1 MTRLS
6 RSVTTLL
13 LALAAASAVLV
24 AQTFNLQDSMP
35 FDAAVRTAKLPNG
48 LTYFIRPNPRPAK
61 RVSLRLAVKAGSL
74 FEENDQLG
82 LAHLIEHMA
91 LNGSAHFKPG
101 DLVSYFES
109 VGARLGPHVNA
120 YTSFDETV
128 YMLDLPSDKPE
139 VVEKGLTALA
149 DFAGGLTISQ
159 EEVDKERGVV
169 VEEWRG
175 GLGAGSRIRD
185 KQFPILFHDSRY
197 AERLPIGKPEIIRN
211 APVAR
216 LRAFYDTWYRPE
228 RQAVIV
234 VGDIDQGAIE
244 QTIKTLFSP
253 LAARAPA
260 APLPDR
266 KVPLHQQPLVSV
278 VADSEVTS
286 SNVQIVRKRPREGEQ
301 KVADYRRDLIERTID
316 DMMDQRFSELER
328 QPDAKFLGA
337 GVGNGGLSKDVSTF
351 TMAAHVQDGKL
362 EDGLGVLAVEA
373 MRVREFGFSGTEL
386 DRAKQ
391 SMAAYY
397 EHAYT
402 DREKTESGSFAQE
415 YVSYFLNDEPSPGIA
430 YEYQLVKQ
438 LLPTITAAEA
448 STMARSL
455 LGDDS
460 LVILATSPQ
469 KAGIKIP
476 TETELQAAI
485 TTATATRVPPWTD
498 TSATRALME
507 HTPKAGAVASSRSL
521 DNVGV
526 TVVRFENGVEAWLK
540 PTDFKN
546 DQIIFTLNA
555 PGGASLAPPADYVEA
570 QLSTA
575 LVGEAGAGGLS
586 ALDLQKVLTGKI
598 ASARPYIGLSSHGV
612 SGNAAPAQLETALQ
626 LLYQEITA
634 PGDDAASFALLKKQ
648 LAAAVANRGRAPAQV
663 FGEKLQ
669 QINTSGHYTS
679 QPLTPERVETL
690 SRDKMVAFYKDRFA
704 NAADFTFL
712 MVGAFK
718 VDEAIPLLAQYVGA
732 LPSSGK
738 QTSQFKDVAIH
749 FPDTSQQEKVEAGRE
764 PRGQTVISFFA
775 DPSIDPQE

>member
-1 MTRLS
+1 MKALK
-6 RSVTTLL
+6 RSLAGLFGLAILGL
-13 LALAAASAVLV
+13 LAAPLLRAQAPAATPP
-24 AQTFNLQDSMP
+24 TFNPQDVIP
-35 FDAAVRTAKLPNG
+35 FDAAVRTGTLPNG
-48 LTYFIRPNPRPAK
+48 MRYFVRHNAFPAK
-61 RVSLRLAVKAGSL
+61 RVALRLSVRAGSL
-74 FEENDQLG
+74 YEADDQQG

-91 LNGSAHFKPG
+91 FNGTEHFKPG
-101 DLVSYFES
+101 DLVSYFERF
-109 VGARLGPHVNA
+109 GARLGPHVNA
-120 YTSFDETV
+120 ATGFDETT
-128 YMLDLPSDKPE
+128 YMFELPTDNAD
-139 VVEKGLTALA
+139 VVTHGLTALA
-149 DFAGGLTISQ
+149 DFAGGLSLIP
-159 EEVDKERGVV
+159 EEVEKEKGVV
-169 VEEWRG
+169 IEEWRG

-216 LRAFYDTWYRPE
+216 LRSFYDTWYRPE
-228 RQAVIV
+228 RQAVVV
-234 VGDIDQGAIE
+234 VGDVDQQKIE
-244 QTIKTLFSP
+244 QTIRTLFSP
-253 LAARAPA
+253 LTARAAA
-260 APLPDR
+260 APIPDR

-278 VADSEVTS
+278 VADSEVTQ

-391 SMAAYY
+391 WMAAFY
-397 EHAYT
+397 ERAYT
-402 DREKTESGSFAQE
+402 ERDKTESGSFAQE

-460 LVILATSPQ
+460 RVILATSPQ

-507 HTPKAGAVASSRSL
+507 HTPTAGAVASRRSI
-521 DNVGV
+521 DDVGI
-526 TVVRFENGVEAWLK
+526 TVVHFANGVEAWLK

-546 DQIIFTLNA
+546 DQVLFALNA
-555 PGGASLAPPADYVEA
+555 MGGSSLAPPSDYVEA
-570 QLSTA
+570 SLATA
-575 LVGEAGAGGLS
+575 LVSAAGAGGLK
-586 ALDLQKVLTGKI
+586 ALDLQKVLTGKLV
-598 ASARPYIGLSSHGV
+598 SARPYIGLSSHGV
-612 SGNAAPAQLETALQ
+612 SGSAAQ
-626 LLYQEITA
+626 
-634 PGDDAASFALLKKQ
+634 
-648 LAAAVANRGRAPAQV
+648 
-663 FGEKLQ
+663 
-669 QINTSGHYTS
+669 
-679 QPLTPERVETL
+679 
-690 SRDKMVAFYKDRFA
+690 
-704 NAADFTFL
+704 
-712 MVGAFK
+712 
-718 VDEAIPLLAQYVGA
+718 
-732 LPSSGK
+732 GK
-738 QTSQFKDVAIH
+738 F
-749 FPDTSQQEKVEAGRE
+749 E
-764 PRGQTVISFFA
+764 P
-775 DPSIDPQE
+775 P